1 MPFNMSAAS
10 NVLKVRYIGTVR
22 EQLNNE
28 ILLFKQLTKQIQMVS
43 GKDFTVP
50 LHTSRNV
57 AAAIARQDGDDLPNA
72 GQQGYTTTLVPN
84 KYLYSR
90 IMVTGP
96 TIAATRDNAGAFVEA
111 IQSEVDGVTRDMK
124 RAINRMLHGD
134 GTDALAYWNA
144 AADATPAGL
153 DDGQGNNFVYVSGTD
168 RLALVD
174 ASALPTVAYL
184 STGGP
189 TTNGI
194 DFTVSR
200 TAGGTYQAAWST
212 GAVAGSGIGDF
223 LVKDQTLGNAMMG
236 IRGVISNVN
245 PPLGPLQGIDALAN
259 EYWQAQV
266 FGNGGTL
273 RQLAFEDMQEVIDA
287 IATNSDYTESDI
299 KFILTSHGM
308 RRAYYKLCVAERRH
322 VNTMKLDG
330 GFTALDF
337 NGLGLVADSQ
347 CRKNVMYFVVPDTM
361 SIFRTSDFDW
371 ADLDGSY
378 LSRVAN
384 KDAYEGY
391 LFHYGNLA
399 CLSRNGNG
407 LLSDL
412 IEA

>member
-1 MPFNMSAAS
+1 MSFNLSAAS
-10 NVLKVRYIGTVR
+10 SVLKVRYVGTVR

-28 ILLFKQLTKQIQMVS
+28 ILLFNQLKKQIQSVS

-57 AAAIARQDGDDLPNA
+57 AAAVGRADGGTLPTA
-72 GQQGYTTTLVPN
+72 GKQGYTTTIVPN

-90 IMVTGP
+90 IKITGP

-124 RAINRMLHGD
+124 KAVNRMLHSD
-134 GTDALAYWNA
+134 GTDPIGFWT
-144 AADATPAGL
+144 AADDTTAATL
-153 DDGQGNNFVYVSGTD
+153 DDGQGNNFVHATGADVYDLIDATNHSTKLGDSITFTITRSSG
-168 RLALVD
+168 VY
-174 ASALPTVAYL
+174 S
-184 STGGP
+184 
-189 TTNGI
+189 
-194 DFTVSR
+194 
-200 TAGGTYQAAWST
+200 AAWSSGT
-212 GAVAGSGIGDF
+212 VSGSADGDY
-223 LVKDQTLGNAMMG
+223 LVKEDTLGNAMMG
-236 IRGVISNVN
+236 IRGIVADGD
-245 PPLGPLQGIDALAN
+245 PPLGSLQGLAVASN
-259 EYWQAQV
+259 DFWVAQV
-266 FGNGGTL
+266 FGNSGTN

-287 IATNSDYTESDI
+287 IATQSDYTENDI
-299 KFILTSHGM
+299 KLMIGSHGV

-337 NGLGLVADSQ
+337 NGIGLVADPQ
-347 CRKNVMYFVVPDTM
+347 CRKNVIYFISPDTM

-371 ADLDGSY
+371 ADMDGSY

-384 KDAYEGY
+384 EDAYEGF

-407 LLSDL
+407 LLADITES
-412 IEA
+412 

>member
-1 MPFNMSAAS
+1 MGLNLAAAA

-28 ILLFKQLTKQIQMVS
+28 ILLFKQLNKQIQMVS

-57 AAAIARQDGDDLPNA
+57 AAAIGLGDGDTLPDA

-90 IMVTGP
+90 IMITGP

-134 GTDALAYWNA
+134 GTDALAYWTGA
-144 AADATPAGL
+144 ANTTPATL
-153 DDGQGNNFVYVSGTD
+153 DDGQGNNFVHVLGTD
-168 RLALVD
+168 KLDLID
-174 ASALPTVAYL
+174 FSALPGAITKL
-184 STGGP
+184 SG
-189 TTNGI
+189 TTGI
-194 DFTVSR
+194 DFTITR
-200 TAGGTYQAAWST
+200 LANGTYQAAWSVGT
-212 GAVAGSGIGDF
+212 VAGSADGDF
-223 LVKDQTLGNAMMG
+223 LVKAGTAGNAMMG
-236 IRGVISNVN
+236 IRGVISDQN
-245 PPLGPLQGIDALAN
+245 PPLGPLQGVDAVAN
-259 EYWQAQV
+259 PYWQAQV
-266 FGNGGTL
+266 FGNSGVL

-287 IATNSDYTESDI
+287 VATNSDYTENDI
-299 KFILTSHGM
+299 KLILTSHGM

-330 GFTALDF
+330 GFSALDF

-347 CRKNVMYFVVPDTM
+347 CRKNVMYFLTPDTM

>member
-1 MPFNMSAAS
+1 MGMNIAAAA
-10 NVLKVRYIGTVR
+10 NVLKVRYIGTIR

-28 ILLFKQLTKQIQMVS
+28 ILLFKQLNKQIQMVS
-43 GKDFTVP
+43 GKDFTIP

-57 AAAIARQDGDDLPNA
+57 AAAIALDDGSDLPTA

-90 IMVTGP
+90 ILITGP

-111 IQSEVDGVTRDMK
+111 IQSEVDGVTKDMK

-134 GTDALAYWNA
+134 GTDPLAYFTSSDNA
-144 AADATPAGL
+144 SPSAL
-153 DDGQGNNFVYVSGTD
+153 DDGQGNNFVYMNGTD
-168 RLALVD
+168 RVD
-174 ASALPTVAYL
+174 VVDTSALPTKTILQAGLDV
-184 STGGP
+184 
-189 TTNGI
+189 
-194 DFTVSR
+194 TVSKV
-200 TAGGTYQAAWST
+200 AGGSYEASWT
-212 GAVAGSGIGDF
+212 GAALPAGLADGDF
-223 LVKDQTLGNAMMG
+223 IVKANSLGFAMMG
-236 IRGVISNVN
+236 IRGVISDVN
-245 PPLGPLQGIDALAN
+245 PPLGPLQGLDAATTP
-259 EYWQAQV
+259 YWQAQV
-266 FGNGGTL
+266 FGNGGSL

-287 IATNSDYTESDI
+287 IATNGDYTENDI
-299 KFILTSHGM
+299 KLILTSHGM

-347 CRKNVMYFVVPDTM
+347 CRKNVMYFMVPDTM

-412 IEA
+412 AEA

>member
-1 MPFNMSAAS
+1 MA
-10 NVLKVRYIGTVR
+10 VLKVRYIGTVR

-28 ILLFKQLTKQIQMVS
+28 ILLFKQLNKQIQMVS

-57 AAAIARQDGDDLPNA
+57 AAAIARGDGDLLPTA

-90 IMVTGP
+90 IMITGP

-111 IQSEVDGVTRDMK
+111 IQSEVDGVTKDMK

-134 GTDALAYWNA
+134 GTDALAYVTGA
-144 AADATPAGL
+144 ANVTPIPL

-168 RLALVD
+168 QLALVD
-174 ASALPTVAYL
+174 ASTLIPGPPVYL
-184 STGGP
+184 TTGGGI
-189 TTNGI
+189 TNSVNGI
-194 DFTVSR
+194 NFTVSR
-200 TAGGTYQAAWST
+200 TAAGTYQAAWAT
-212 GAVAGSGIGDF
+212 GAVNAAVADGDF
-223 LVKDQTLGNAMMG
+223 LVKDQTLGLAMMG
-236 IRGVISNVN
+236 IRGIISNVN
-245 PPLGPLQGIDALAN
+245 PPLGPLQGIDAVPN

-266 FGNGGTL
+266 FGNGGVL

-287 IATNSDYTESDI
+287 VATNSDYTENDI
-299 KFILTSHGM
+299 KLILCSHGM

-330 GFTALDF
+330 GFSALDF

-347 CRKNVMYFVVPDTM
+347 CRKNVMYYVTPDTM

-384 KDAYEGY
+384 TDAYEGY

-407 LLSDL
+407 LLADL

>member
-1 MPFNMSAAS
+1 MGMNIAAAA
-10 NVLKVRYIGTVR
+10 NVLKVRYIGTIR

-28 ILLFKQLTKQIQMVS
+28 ILLFKQLNKQIQMVS
-43 GKDFTVP
+43 GKDFTIP

-57 AAAIARQDGDDLPNA
+57 AAAIALDDGSDLPTA

-90 IMVTGP
+90 ILITGP

-111 IQSEVDGVTRDMK
+111 IQSEVDGVTKDMK

-134 GTDALAYWNA
+134 GTDPLAYFTSNDNA
-144 AADATPAGL
+144 SPSAL
-153 DDGQGNNFVYVSGTD
+153 DDGQGNNFVYMNGTD
-168 RLALVD
+168 RVD
-174 ASALPTVAYL
+174 VVDTSALPTKTILQAGLDV
-184 STGGP
+184 
-189 TTNGI
+189 
-194 DFTVSR
+194 TVSKV
-200 TAGGTYQAAWST
+200 AGGSYEASWT
-212 GAVAGSGIGDF
+212 GAALPAGLADGDF
-223 LVKDQTLGNAMMG
+223 IVKANSLGFAMMG
-236 IRGVISNVN
+236 IRGVISDVN
-245 PPLGPLQGIDALAN
+245 PPLGPLQGLDAATTP
-259 EYWQAQV
+259 YWQAQV
-266 FGNGGTL
+266 FGNGGSL

-287 IATNSDYTESDI
+287 FSTNGDYTENDI
-299 KFILTSHGM
+299 KLILTSHGM

-347 CRKNVMYFVVPDTM
+347 CRKNVMYFMVPDSM

-412 IEA
+412 SEA

>member
-1 MPFNMSAAS
+1 MPFDLGAAA

-50 LHTSRNV
+50 LHTSRNI
-57 AAAIARQDGDDLPNA
+57 AAAIARGDGGILPNA

-111 IQSEVDGVTRDMK
+111 IQSEVDGVTKDMK
-124 RAINRMLHGD
+124 RSINRMLHGD
-134 GTDALAYWNA
+134 GTDALAYWTA
-144 AADATPAGL
+144 AANASPALL
-153 DDGQGNNFVYVSGTD
+153 DDGRGNNFVHVLGLD
-168 RLALVD
+168 NLDLI
-174 ASALPTVAYL
+174 SATTFLPIDVK
-184 STGGP
+184 TGSP
-189 TTNGI
+189 LPQ
-194 DFTVSR
+194 FTVSR
-200 TAGGTYQAAWST
+200 LANGTYQAAWPAGIT
-212 GAVAGSGIGDF
+212 VAGSADGDF
-223 LVKDQTLGNAMMG
+223 LVKSGTLGLAMMG
-236 IRGVISNVN
+236 IGGIISDVN
-245 PPLGPLQGIDALAN
+245 PPLGPLQGIDALTN
-259 EYWQAQV
+259 PYWQAQV
-266 FGNGGTL
+266 FGNGGVL
-273 RQLAFEDMQEVIDA
+273 RQLAFEDMQEVIDG
-287 IATNSDYTESDI
+287 IATNSDYMESDI
-299 KFILTSHGM
+299 KLILTSHGM

-330 GFTALDF
+330 GFSALDF

-347 CRKNVMYFVVPDTM
+347 CRKNVMYYVTPDTM

-384 KDAYEGY
+384 MDAYEGY

-407 LLSDL
+407 LLADL

>member
-1 MPFNMSAAS
+1 MGFNMGAAA

-28 ILLFKQLTKQIQMVS
+28 ILLFKQLNKQIQMVS

-57 AAAIARQDGDDLPNA
+57 AAAIARGDGDILPTA

-90 IMVTGP
+90 IMITGP

-134 GTDALAYWNA
+134 GTDALAYWTGA
-144 AADATPAGL
+144 ANATPAPL

-168 RLALVD
+168 ELDLIQGVSPFAKR
-174 ASALPTVAYL
+174 
-184 STGGP
+184 
-189 TTNGI
+189 TTPVGAKVGV

-200 TAGGTYQAAWST
+200 TAGGTYQAAWSAGT
-212 GAVAGSGIGDF
+212 VAGSADGDF
-223 LVKDQTLGNAMMG
+223 LVKAGTLGLAMMG
-236 IRGVISNVN
+236 IRGIISNTN
-245 PPLGPLQGIDALAN
+245 PPLGPLQGIDALPN

-266 FGNGGTL
+266 FGNGGVL

-287 IATNSDYTESDI
+287 VATNSDYTENDI
-299 KFILTSHGM
+299 KLILCSHGM

-330 GFTALDF
+330 GFSALDF

-347 CRKNVMYFVVPDTM
+347 CRKNVMYYVTPDTM

-384 KDAYEGY
+384 TDAYEGY

-407 LLSDL
+407 LLADL

>member
-1 MPFNMSAAS
+1 MAFDLSNAA
-10 NVLKVRYIGTVR
+10 NVLKVRYVGTVR

-28 ILLFKQLTKQIQMVS
+28 ILLFNQLKKQIQTVS

-57 AAAIARQDGDDLPNA
+57 AAAVGRGDGGTLPTA
-72 GQQGYTTTLVPN
+72 GQQGYTTTVVPN

-90 IMVTGP
+90 IKITGP

-124 RAINRMLHGD
+124 RAINRMLHSN
-134 GTDALAYWNA
+134 GTDAIAFWT
-144 AADATPAGL
+144 AADDSTAATI
-153 DDGQGNNFVYVSGTD
+153 DDGQGNAFVHFTGTD
-168 RLALVD
+168 TFDLID
-174 ASALPTVAYL
+174 ASDN
-184 STGGP
+184 STKLGDSISF
-189 TTNGI
+189 TISKNG
-194 DFTVSR
+194 
-200 TAGGTYQAAWST
+200 ANYEAAWSSGT
-212 GAVAGSGIGDF
+212 VSGSADGDY
-223 LVKDQTLGNAMMG
+223 LVKEDTLGYAMMG
-236 IRGVISNVN
+236 IRGIIDDGN
-245 PPLGPLQGIDALAN
+245 PPLGNLQGIAASN
-259 EYWQAQV
+259 SYWQAQV
-266 FGNGGTL
+266 FGNSGTN

-287 IATNSDYTESDI
+287 IATQSDYTENDI
-299 KFILTSHGM
+299 KLILCSHGI

-347 CRKNVMYFVVPDTM
+347 CRKNVMYFVTPDTM

-378 LSRVAN
+378 LARVAN
-384 KDAYEGY
+384 EDAYEGY

-407 LLSDL
+407 LLEDL